1 MDGILTPDLG
11 LFFWT
16 LIIVLAVVALLSK
29 YAWKP
34 ILKALKEREESI
46 SQALESAD
54 KAKKEMEQLQA
65 ANEKLLAEARMERDQ
80 ILKEAR
86 QAKDNMISE
95 AREKAQEEAA
105 KVMND
110 ARENIQKEKTA
121 AIGELRNT
129 VVTLSLELAE
139 RVLSKKF
146 EDTAEQEKLAKS
158 YLEDFKLN

>member
-1 MDGILTPDLG
+1 MDGILSPDLG

-16 LIIVLAVVALLSK
+16 LIIVLSVVALLSK
-29 YAWKP
+29 FAWKP

-46 SQALESAD
+46 ATALESAD

-86 QAKDNMISE
+86 AAKENMIAE
-95 AREKAQEEAA
+95 AREKAQDEAS
-105 KVMND
+105 KVLAD
-110 ARENIQKEKTA
+110 ARENIEKEKTA

-129 VVTLSLELAE
+129 VVSLSLDLAE
-139 RVLSKKF
+139 RVLNKKF
-146 EDTAEQEKLAKS
+146 EDAGEQEKLAQS
-158 YLEDFKLN
+158 YLQDFKLN